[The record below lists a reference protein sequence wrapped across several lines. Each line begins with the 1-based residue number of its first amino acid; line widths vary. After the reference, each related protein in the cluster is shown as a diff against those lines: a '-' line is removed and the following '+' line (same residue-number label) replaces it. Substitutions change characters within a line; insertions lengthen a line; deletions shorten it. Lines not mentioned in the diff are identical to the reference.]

1 MITSRTLALGL
12 VMGAIFGAG
21 MRLWLGSNARGGIS
35 TAAQAESSEKPSR
48 ADQPRGEPDRIHLAT
63 DISGAGEAREP
74 ETVLSVLAARGFE
87 ASERL
92 ARFLPKA
99 GPAELAALMAGL
111 EERDGVLDEA
121 MTEAVFLRWMT
132 IDPAGG
138 QVFSEKHSL
147 GGMAWRAWGKV
158 DPEAAM
164 AAVQTSRDLATAAS
178 ALGAIAEIDPQ
189 RVQAWLD
196 HHPQFRTHSVM
207 LGVASGLMATDPAA
221 GATLAA
227 AWSEVSVDQG
237 GLVRRWAQRDPEAA
251 WAWAQS
257 LPDRARRNDTLQVL
271 VDQWAKTDPDRL
283 SAAITSLPDGW
294 NKWRF
299 YVDHGARLAAS
310 DPASARAWVEAAP
323 TELLRREATLEMARG
338 LAGTD
343 PEAAVAVL
351 KGLDWSSAGE
361 TSSIT
366 IRTPNGNSG
375 MTSYHPASAVEEI
388 ARAAPEATVSFA
400 ASLPSDAPWAASMM
414 SQAFSE
420 WVGQDAMVAS
430 QWLANQP
437 EGPTKYA
444 STYALIRQLTQ
455 GPEPDFDSAY
465 RWALTLPDETR
476 HIPRSVIRE
485 WSQRDPAAARA
496 AMEQF
501 GVASDGQKPSRRKL
515 QTR

>member
-12 VMGAIFGAG
+12 VMGAIFGSG
-21 MRLWLGSNARGGIS
+21 MRLWLGSNAPGGIPA
-35 TAAQAESSEKPSR
+35 AAQAESVEKPTR
-48 ADQPRGEPDRIHLAT
+48 ADQPRGEPDGIHMASVV
-63 DISGAGEAREP
+63 SGAGEAREP

-99 GPAELAALMAGL
+99 GPAELAALMATL
-111 EERDGVLDEA
+111 LERDGGLDEA
-121 MTEAVFLRWMT
+121 MTEAVFLRWMI

-138 QVFSEKHSL
+138 QVFAEKHSL
-147 GGMAWRAWGKV
+147 GRMAWRAWGKV

-164 AAVQTSRDLATAAS
+164 AAVQASRDLATATS

-227 AWSEVSVDQG
+227 AWSTEPVDQG
-237 GLVRRWAQRDPEAA
+237 GLVRRWAQRDPDAA

-271 VDQWAKTDPDRL
+271 VDQWARTDPDRL
-283 SAAITSLPDGW
+283 SSAITSLPDGW
-294 NKWRF
+294 NKWRL
-299 YVDHGARLAAS
+299 YVEHGARLAAS

-338 LAGTD
+338 LSGTH

-351 KGLDWSSAGE
+351 RNLDWSSFGE
-361 TSSIT
+361 TSGIT
-366 IRTPNGNSG
+366 IRTPSGSAG
-375 MTSYHPASAVEEI
+375 MTSYHPTSSVEEI
-388 ARAAPEATVSFA
+388 ARAAPEATVSYA
-400 ASLPSDAPWAASMM
+400 SSLPSDAPWAASMM
-414 SQAFSE
+414 SRAFSE
-420 WVGQDAMVAS
+420 WVGQDAMAAS

-437 EGPTKYA
+437 ESQAKYA
-444 STYALIRQLTQ
+444 STHALIRQLTQ
-455 GPEPDFDSAY
+455 GHEPDFDSAY
-465 RWALTLPDETR
+465 RWALTLPDDDETR
-476 HIPRSVIRE
+476 YIQRNIIRE
-485 WSQRDPAAARA
+485 WAQRDPAAAHA
-496 AMEQF
+496 ARDQYDVVPEDQP
-501 GVASDGQKPSRRKL
+501 SSPRKP
-515 QTR
+515 